1 MAVQWQYVEM
11 REFNSFH
18 EHGIFADCVSS
29 EVMPLA
35 AVRNP
40 HEALEGEEPPSR
52 WRRKCVYK
60 NDPSARRILHQ
71 SLEAGDAA
79 AREYLFH
86 RFLPQHKAVL
96 FFTVFTFIFAIISII
111 IGGCSSCFVPNGIL
125 HVVAVI
131 ITLICSLF
139 GDVMFFLASMRI
151 DNRYVHGIVDVY
163 QQRIGYAF
171 YIHLSA
177 AGVLFFAVIA
187 AIIAAYFLLQTD
199 YLENGCCHSKN
210 DSLRTH
216 LGPSLES
223 YPPVVLAPC
232 NQEFSF
238 ITSTSRPPPPTQ
250 PLTSAIKPNGR
261 SATVV
266 RMNLPPQTEHE
277 EEEEEAG
284 SETTDAEG
292 ENVPKAMTEIKCR
305 WGRRSSY
312 ERSFPTSS
320 KI

>member
-1 MAVQWQYVEM
+1 M
-11 REFNSFH
+11 S
-18 EHGIFADCVSS
+18 
-29 EVMPLA
+29 LA

-40 HEALEGEEPPSR
+40 HEALEGEEAPSR

-86 RFLPQHKAVL
+86 RFL
-96 FFTVFTFIFAIISII
+96 
-111 IGGCSSCFVPNGIL
+111 
-125 HVVAVI
+125 
-131 ITLICSLF
+131 LICSLF
-139 GDVMFFLASMRI
+139 GDIMFFLASMRI

-163 QQRIGYAF
+163 QQRIGFAF

-177 AGVLFFAVIA
+177 ALIFFFAVIA
-187 AIIAAYFLLQTD
+187 AIIAAYFLLRAD

-216 LGPSLES
+216 LEPIPIDS
-223 YPPVVLAPC
+223 YPLPAITPC

-238 ITSTSRPPPPTQ
+238 ISTIPKPPPPKT
-250 PLTSAIKPNGR
+250 AVKPNGR

-266 RMNLPPQTEHE
+266 RMNLPEDHRQHLAE
-277 EEEEEAG
+277 EEGNEDG
-284 SETTDAEG
+284 SETTEDAEVG
-292 ENVPKAMTEIKCR
+292 EMPKTMAEIKCR

-312 ERSFPTSS
+312 DKSFPTVS

>member
-1 MAVQWQYVEM
+1 MDSRQIFLIASIALTVFGCVISAFSLGLVQWQYVEM

-18 EHGIFADCVSS
+18 EHGIFSDCVSS

-86 RFLPQHKAVL
+86 RFL
-96 FFTVFTFIFAIISII
+96 
-111 IGGCSSCFVPNGIL
+111 
-125 HVVAVI
+125 
-131 ITLICSLF
+131 LICSLF

-223 YPPVVLAPC
+223 YPPVLAPC

-238 ITSTSRPPPPTQ
+238 ITPTSRPPPPTQ

-277 EEEEEAG
+277 EEEEEEVG